1 MRIRFPK
8 SFFRDII
15 QVLFL
20 SKVEAISMYNNMK
33 ENLMEYLAKFAQNRK
48 VVREEDIREFFEV
61 RRWIKYKVFF
71 FRSGTPP
78 PPSPTK
84 RHISAQFCPG
94 MSQSMDTVPY
104 LVYWYLEY
112 MLTLY
117 SIDNRSMIEEY
128 EIMQ

>member
-61 RRWIKYKVFF
+61 RR
-71 FRSGTPP
+71 
-78 PPSPTK
+78 
-84 RHISAQFCPG
+84 
-94 MSQSMDTVPY
+94 
-104 LVYWYLEY
+104 
-112 MLTLY
+112 
-117 SIDNRSMIEEY
+117 
-128 EIMQ
+128 